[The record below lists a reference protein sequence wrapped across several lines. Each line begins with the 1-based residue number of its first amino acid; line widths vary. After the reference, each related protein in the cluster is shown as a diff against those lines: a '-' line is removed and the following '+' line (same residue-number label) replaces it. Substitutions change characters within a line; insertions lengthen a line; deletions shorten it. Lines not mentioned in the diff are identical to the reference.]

1 MSTIHIIAFS
11 VVTGIETFIICVGN
25 AFAIFVFWTQYTG
38 SRRRSSYLLIN
49 LAVTDFFVGVSGLP
63 SLIIDYIP
71 SYLRNKK
78 SEDSFAE
85 FFPGTLFVLFS
96 AASVVSLAA
105 ISVERTFA
113 VLCPLAHRTTSNN
126 IYVYCVAFIW
136 VTGISQAIVY
146 TLPAFGIWKSNYT
159 ATILNVVLLLC
170 ILITSLMY
178 IIIRAHLKRSP
189 QILDSLNGNQR
200 QSMERN
206 VKLSKTVFLVI
217 ALSFACWVPAVVLY
231 VISDVFCKE
240 CIPPEVVLVGIVL
253 HFGNSLVNPIAYICR
268 LSIFKKTLKRL
279 LKRRQ
284 ECVELK
290 ALPRQERKTDSS
302 V

>member
-85 FFPGTLFVLFS
+85 FFPATLFVLFS

-113 VLCPLAHRTTSNN
+113 VLCPLAHRTTSNK

-189 QILDSLNGNQR
+189 QIFGSLQR

-231 VISDVFCKE
+231 VIRDVFCKE
-240 CIPPEVVLVGIVL
+240 CIPAEVVLVGIVL

-290 ALPRQERKTDSS
+290 ALPRQERKTDSL

>member
-1 MSTIHIIAFS
+1 MSTIHIVAFS

-25 AFAIFVFWTQYTG
+25 AFAIFVFWKHYTR

-85 FFPGTLFVLFS
+85 FLPATLFVLFS

-113 VLCPLAHRTTSNN
+113 VLCPLAHRTTSNK

-136 VTGISQAIVY
+136 ATGMAQTIVY

-189 QILDSLNGNQR
+189 QIFGSLQR

-231 VISDVFCKE
+231 VIRDVFCKE
-240 CIPPEVVLVGIVL
+240 CIPAEVVLVGIVL

-290 ALPRQERKTDSS
+290 ALPRQERKTDSL

>member
-1 MSTIHIIAFS
+1 MSTIHIITFS
-11 VVTGIETFIICVGN
+11 VVTSIETFITCVGN

-63 SLIIDYIP
+63 TLIIDYIP

-78 SEDSFAE
+78 PKDYFADSFAA
-85 FFPGTLFVLFS
+85 TLFVLFS

-113 VLCPLAHRTTSNN
+113 VLCPLAHRTTSNKV
-126 IYVYCVAFIW
+126 YVYCVAFIW
-136 VTGISQAIVY
+136 ATGMAQTIVY
-146 TLPAFGIWKSNYT
+146 TLPAFGIWNSNYT

-170 ILITSLMY
+170 ILIISFMY
-178 IIIRAHLKRSP
+178 IIIRAHLKRLP
-189 QILDSLNGNQR
+189 QIFNSLNGNQK
-200 QSMERN
+200 QSVVRN
-206 VKLSKTVFLVI
+206 VQLSKTVFLVI
-217 ALSFACWVPAVVLY
+217 ALAFACWVPAVVLY
-231 VISDVFCKE
+231 VIRDVFCKE
-240 CIPPEVVLVGIVL
+240 CIPAEVVLVGTVL
-253 HFGNSLVNPIAYICR
+253 HFRNSLVNPIAYICR
-268 LSIFKKTLKRL
+268 LSFFKKTLKRL

-290 ALPRQERKTDSS
+290 VLPRQERKTDSP

>member
-85 FFPGTLFVLFS
+85 FFPATLFVLFS

-113 VLCPLAHRTTSNN
+113 VLCPLAHRTTSNK

-189 QILDSLNGNQR
+189 QIFGSLQR

-231 VISDVFCKE
+231 VIRDVFCKE
-240 CIPPEVVLVGIVL
+240 CIPAEVVLVGIVL

-290 ALPRQERKTDSS
+290 AFPRQERKTDSL

>member
-85 FFPGTLFVLFS
+85 FFPATLFVLFS

-113 VLCPLAHRTTSNN
+113 VLCPLAHRTTSNK

-189 QILDSLNGNQR
+189 QIFGSLQR

-231 VISDVFCKE
+231 VIRDVFCKE
-240 CIPPEVVLVGIVL
+240 CIPAEVVLVGIVL